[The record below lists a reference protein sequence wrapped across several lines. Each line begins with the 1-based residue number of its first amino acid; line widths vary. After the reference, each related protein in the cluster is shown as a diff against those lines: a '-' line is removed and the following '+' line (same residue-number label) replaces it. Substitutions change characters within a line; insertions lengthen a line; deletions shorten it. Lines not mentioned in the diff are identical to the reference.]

1 MLENRLKELR
11 KKLQFSQEDMAQK
24 MDVSYR
30 AYSSY
35 ERGERKIPIELLS
48 FLAEKYNANLNYLI
62 SNIGE
67 MFIYNCEN
75 THAVIKNNKPILNFQ
90 DWGNRLNKILAE
102 NELTLHDFSKKT
114 GIKEHRLEDFVLNS
128 AEPTMSEINL
138 IKSNIDISIDEL
150 FYGETIEN
158 KQAKKSTPIQLSADE
173 IIKIKKLLEIS
184 NL

>member
-1 MLENRLKELR
+1 MYEERIKEIRQKTNLSVA
-11 KKLQFSQEDMAQK
+11 KMAYQIGIPA
-24 MDVSYR
+24 R
-30 AYSSY
+30 TITGY
-35 ERGERKIPIELLS
+35 ERGERTPSIEFLTQLS
-48 FLAEKYNANLNYLI
+48 TILNVNPQWFLFG
-62 SNIGE
+62 IGE
-67 MFIYNCEN
+67 IFINNCEN
-75 THAVIKNNKPILNFQ
+75 THAVIKNNNPILNFQ

-102 NELTLHDFSKKT
+102 NELTLREFSKKT

-150 FYGETIEN
+150 FYGETVEN
-158 KQAKKSTPIQLSADE
+158 KQAKKSTPIELSADE